1 VTLTRTFVLS
11 FTTAAILLV
20 PLSSD
25 TSAFFDDQSSLQL
38 QVTPRET
45 EVFVDGYLAGTVD
58 DFDGRFQRLHI
69 QPGEHELTLYLAGH
83 HKVTQIIQVRPRASF
98 RIRFAMTP
106 LAAGEAPEERPTPA
120 AKPPT
125 PGEPLTPADALG
137 REIQTSRV
145 EEYGSLAIRVQP
157 ADAEVLIDGARW
169 DGAAGK
175 ALVVQLAA
183 GSHRVEIR
191 KDGYR
196 PYTGEIDVR
205 GGETSPINVSLSKG
219 DGQ

>member
-1 VTLTRTFVLS
+1 MTLTRTIVLP

-25 TSAFFDDQSSLQL
+25 APAFFDHESSLQL

-45 EVFVDGYLAGTVD
+45 EVFVDGYLAGRVD

-69 QPGEHELTLYLAGH
+69 QPGEHDLTLYLDGH
-83 HKVTQIIQVRPRASF
+83 RKITQTILVRPRSSF
-98 RIRFAMTP
+98 RIRYTMMP
-106 LAAGEAPEERPTPA
+106 LAAGEAPEARPTAPLRPPA
-120 AKPPT
+120 PPDA
-125 PGEPLTPADALG
+125 PARDNDGA
-137 REIQTSRV
+137 RV
-145 EEYGSLAIRVQP
+145 EGYGALAIRVQP

-169 DGAAGK
+169 DGGTGR

-183 GSHRVEIR
+183 GSHRVEIQ

-196 PYTGEIDVR
+196 TYTAEIDVR

-219 DGQ
+219 EGQ